1 MFALIR
7 WSFLCFLAVLA
18 GVAAVSIPLGE
29 KTVAER
35 IGDLVSRAEVDALA
49 SKAAKEALVRLSE
62 ADGESP
68 PQDELTDE
76 DREALEALLDERA
89 GGPGR

>member
-35 IGDLVSRAEVDALA
+35 LRDLASGVEVEALA
-49 SKAAKEALVRLSE
+49 SKAAKKALDRLGEEEA
-62 ADGESP
+62 P
-68 PQDELTDE
+68 PKDEITDE
-76 DREALEALLDERA
+76 DRQALEALLGERA
-89 GGPGR
+89 GGS

>member
-35 IGDLVSRAEVDALA
+35 LRDLASGVEVEALA
-49 SKAAKEALVRLSE
+49 SEAAKKALDRLGEKEEEA
-62 ADGESP
+62 P

-76 DREALEALLDERA
+76 DRQALEALLGERT
-89 GGPGR
+89 GGG

>member
-7 WSFLCFLAVLA
+7 WSFLCLLAILA

-35 IGDLVSRAEVDALA
+35 IRELASGMEVDALA
-49 SKAAKEALVRLSE
+49 SKAAKKALVRLSE
-62 ADGESP
+62 KDTPEE
-68 PQDELTDE
+68 ELTDE
-76 DREALEALLDERA
+76 DRRALEALLDERT
-89 GGPGR
+89 GR